1 MNDFIAIC
9 RTWVKENYGGGA
21 EHLLKAEEWLRRID
35 PAASEAMLLGAL
47 THDME
52 RAFPGPDSPRQ
63 HPELGPDDPVYNQ
76 AHQERSVRIVSTFLR
91 EQHAPEELVTAVA
104 ALIRVHEFGGWP
116 EADEVQ
122 AADSLSFLEVN
133 IDFFLHKAGSPGGWT
148 LAQVRAKFDWMYERI
163 KLPEARALATPLY
176 EAALRKLQQKEE
188 EMGGRRSADFT
199 HVEDE
204 DGRHDQATAAVE
216 KTSR

>member
-1 MNDFIAIC
+1 MNDLIEIA
-9 RTWVKENYGGGA
+9 RSWVREHYRGSA
-21 EHLLKAEEWLRRID
+21 EHLLKTEEWLRRID
-35 PAASEAMLLGAL
+35 PAASEAMLLAAL

-63 HPELGPDDPVYNQ
+63 FPERGPDDPVYNQ
-76 AHQERSVRIVSTFLR
+76 AHQERSARIVSAFLR
-91 EQHAPEELVTAVA
+91 EQHAPESLVTEVA
-104 ALIRVHEFGGWP
+104 ALIQVHEFGGWL

-133 IDFFLHKAGSPGGWT
+133 IDFFLRKAGAPGGWT

-176 EAALRKLQQKEE
+176 EVALRKLRQKEE
-188 EMGGRRSADFT
+188 ETG
-199 HVEDE
+199 V
-204 DGRHDQATAAVE
+204 
-216 KTSR
+216 